1 MKQAKIKVSNAFL
14 QFADLVLPPRC
25 VVTGEIVDRQGMLAP
40 RAWAGLD
47 FIAAPHCKTCGIPF
61 AYDAL
66 DGGEGACLSC
76 IDNPPP
82 YASAR
87 SAVKYNDTSRSLI
100 LAFKHSDKTHMVET
114 FVPWM
119 KQAGSEML
127 EKADALIPVPL
138 HRWRLLS
145 RRYNQSALLSHV
157 LSRETGIPSYPLAL
171 KRIRA
176 TASQG
181 HLTAGERH
189 KNVKAAFAVH
199 PAYIKRLEG
208 KTVVLVDDVYTTGA
222 TVKECAKI
230 LRKAGAAHVYV
241 LTLAR
246 VARES

>member
-1 MKQAKIKVSNAFL
+1 MKQSKAKFSQAFL
-14 QFADLVLPPRC
+14 RFTDLVLPPRC
-25 VVTGEIVDRQGMLAP
+25 VVTGEIVDRQGMMAP
-40 RAWAGLD
+40 KAWAGLD
-47 FIAAPHCKTCGIPF
+47 FIAAPHCNTCGIPF
-61 AYDAL
+61 AYDAM

-76 IDNPPP
+76 LEHPPP

-87 SAVKYNDTSRSLI
+87 AAVKYNDTSRTLI

-119 KQAGSEML
+119 KQAGKEML
-127 EKADALIPVPL
+127 AKADALIPVPL

-145 RRYNQSALLSHV
+145 RRYNQSALLAQV
-157 LSRETGIPSYPLAL
+157 LSRETGIPAYPLAL
-171 KRIRA
+171 QRTRA
-176 TASQG
+176 TPSQG

-199 PAYIKRLEG
+199 PAYIKKLEG
-208 KTVVLVDDVYTTGA
+208 QTVVLVDDVYTTGA
-222 TVKECAKI
+222 TVNECAKV

-246 VARES
+246 VARET